1 MSLPNGQ
8 ENWHAQ
14 ITDSARRMK
23 VLVVY
28 CHPVETSY
36 NAAIHKVAVETL
48 KRRGHEVE
56 DVDLYA
62 EGFNPVISREER
74 LVYHDLTKN
83 QRGVEKYVAQLRRA
97 EALVFVY
104 PTWTYGFPAML
115 KGWFDRVWQAK
126 VAFDVKD
133 GVFQVHTMSHIN
145 RFAAISSHGSP
156 KLFIDYIIGNPGR
169 RVLSPGL
176 ELQLAPRSKFLWRAF
191 YGVDSLPRP
200 QIEKDMQR
208 FETALTRFLR

>member
-1 MSLPNGQ
+1 MSKKRVLIVFCHP
-8 ENWHAQ
+8 AQ
-14 ITDSARRMK
+14 DSLLAEMARR
-23 VLVVY
+23 
-28 CHPVETSY
+28 VETRLRD
-36 NAAIHKVAVETL
+36 K
-48 KRRGHEVE
+48 GHEV
-56 DVDLYA
+56 DFIDLYA
-62 EGFNPVISREER
+62 LQFDPVMREEEWR
-74 LVYHDLTKN
+74 AHRRTK
-83 QRGVEKYVAQLRRA
+83 RPEDGLETHVAALQA
-97 EALVFVY
+97 AQALVVIY
-104 PTWTYGFPAML
+104 PTWWFGMPAML

-208 FETALTRFLR
+208 FEDALARFLR

>member
-1 MSLPNGQ
+1 MSKKRVLIVFCHP
-8 ENWHAQ
+8 AQ
-14 ITDSARRMK
+14 DSLLAEMARRAEAR
-23 VLVVY
+23 L
-28 CHPVETSY
+28 
-36 NAAIHKVAVETL
+36 
-48 KRRGHEVE
+48 RDRGHEV
-56 DVDLYA
+56 DFIDLYA
-62 EGFNPVISREER
+62 LHFDPVMHEEEWR
-74 LVYHDLTKN
+74 AHRRTERPEDTLETH
-83 QRGVEKYVAQLRRA
+83 VAALKAAQ
-97 EALVFVY
+97 ALVVIY
-104 PTWTYGFPAML
+104 PTWWFGMPAML

-133 GVFQVHTMSHIN
+133 GVFQVHTMAHIT

-191 YGVDSLPRP
+191 YGVDSLPRA

-208 FETALTRFLR
+208 FEDALARFLR